1 MSARL
6 LYVEDDN
13 DLRAMLEV
21 LLRREGYDV
30 TAVAAAEDAIV
41 ELQSGRY
48 QLLLTDYN
56 LPNKNA
62 NWMLQVAGAAGWLQ
76 NVHVIVLSATVDP
89 VGVAHYHLLQKP
101 VDVSVLFAT
110 LDEVVADVE
119 VSEDRSDPGMPVDAT
134 VALTLYITGTSRES
148 TKALRNVRR
157 VMRKFDRTRI
167 RLTVCDVTAPSVQ
180 LSDVLEA
187 DRVVVTPTL
196 VRQRPLPKL
205 WVFGDLSDDGPVE
218 DLIASGFGKPGITA

>member
-1 MSARL
+1 MSVRL

-48 QLLLTDYN
+48 QVLLTDYN

-62 NWMLQVAGAAGWLQ
+62 NWMLQVARAAGCLQ
-76 NVHVIVLSATVDP
+76 KVHVIVLSAAVDP
-89 VGVAHYHLLQKP
+89 AGVDGYHLLPKP
-101 VDVSVLFAT
+101 VDLSVLFAT
-110 LDEVVADVE
+110 LDAAVADVE
-119 VSEDRSDPGMPVDAT
+119 TSEDGPAPVTSADAT
-134 VALTLYITGTSRES
+134 VALTLYVTGASRES
-148 TKALRNVRR
+148 AKALRNVRQ

-167 RLTVCDVTAPSVQ
+167 RLTVCDVTAASVQ

-196 VRQRPLPKL
+196 VRQQPLPKL
-205 WVFGDLSDDGPVE
+205 WVFGDLSEDGLIE
-218 DLIASGFGKPGITA
+218 DLIASGLEPA